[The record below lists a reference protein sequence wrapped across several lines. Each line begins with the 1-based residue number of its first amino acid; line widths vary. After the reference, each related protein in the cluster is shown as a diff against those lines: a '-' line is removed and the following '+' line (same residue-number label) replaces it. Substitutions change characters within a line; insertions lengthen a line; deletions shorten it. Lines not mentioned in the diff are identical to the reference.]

1 MGVTGID
8 VQPWWY
14 PLALGIVFLVI
25 AIYIFERTHVKVNRI
40 LAVVMGLAGAL
51 FTVLGLFVAHSHFRP
66 K

>member
-1 MGVTGID
+1 MGIE

-14 PLALGIVFLVI
+14 PLALGIVFLVM
-25 AIYIFERTHVKVNRI
+25 AIYIFERTHVKVNRV

>member
-1 MGVTGID
+1 
-8 VQPWWY
+8 
-14 PLALGIVFLVI
+14 VI
-25 AIYIFERTHVKVNRI
+25 AIYIFERTHVKVNRV

>member
-1 MGVTGID
+1 MGIE

-14 PLALGIVFLVI
+14 PLVLGIVFLVI
-25 AIYIFERTHVKVNRI
+25 AIYIFERTHVKVNRV

-51 FTVLGLFVAHSHFRP
+51 FTVLGLFVAHSHCRP

>member
-1 MGVTGID
+1 MGID

-14 PLALGIVFLVI
+14 PLALGIIFLAI
-25 AIYIFERTHVKVNRI
+25 CIYIFERTNGKVNRI